1 MVIIFYVADDAA
13 DDVADYEADNAA
25 DSAADNTA
33 DNGTD
38 DPVDVVDAGDGFVFY
53 YFFLPFSLFFCNGS
67 RCYGYSIEKDNIL

>member
-53 YFFLPFSLFFCNGS
+53 YFFLPFSLFFSNGS
-67 RCYGYSIEKDNIL
+67 RCN